1 MSASSIKRDK
11 GFSYRLYCLLLYG
24 YPAQFRRMYAREMA
38 RTFCDSY
45 RDTVRQHGRSGV
57 LRLWSIVLYDL
68 SVSLFI
74 EHLSAFKAWL
84 KQLLAI
90 EERHGKTYMSL
101 TNIVY
106 AQRTDIGLKRQSNE
120 DSVISILPE
129 DQQVM
134 ASKGVLF
141 VVADGMGGHAR
152 GEVASQLA
160 VNTIRDVY
168 YQQESDDL
176 ATSLR
181 LAMEQVNARIYNKNM
196 SESPQPEPD
205 KMMGTTCVAAVVQ
218 GDTLYVANVGDS
230 RAYIVR
236 NGQAQQISLDH
247 SVVAKQL
254 REGLITKEQAINHP
268 ERNKIYRCLG
278 VHDVVE
284 VDTFTEK
291 VQAGDLLLLCTDGLS
306 ELVAEEEVV
315 GIVQQYE
322 PQESVQRL
330 IERANEM
337 GGRDNITAV
346 VARVA

>member
-1 MSASSIKRDK
+1 MSASPMKRGR

-24 YPAQFRRMYAREMA
+24 YPAQFRRMYACEMA
-38 RTFCDSY
+38 RTFRDSY
-45 RDTVRQHGRSGV
+45 RDAVWQDGRSGV

-74 EHLSAFKAWL
+74 EHLSTFKAWL

-90 EERHGKTYMSL
+90 EERHGKTYMSV
-101 TNIVY
+101 TNIVF
-106 AQRTDIGLKRQSNE
+106 AQRTDIGLQRQSNE

-141 VVADGMGGHAR
+141 VVADGLGGHAR

-160 VNTIRDVY
+160 VNTIRDLY
-168 YQQESDDL
+168 YQQESGDL

-181 LAMEQVNARIYNKNM
+181 LAMEQVNARIYDKNI
-196 SESPQPEPD
+196 SESSQSD

-247 SVVAKQL
+247 SVVAKEL

-284 VDTFTEK
+284 VDTFSEK

-306 ELVAEEEVV
+306 ELVAEEEMV

>member
-1 MSASSIKRDK
+1 MSASTTKHDM
-11 GFSYRLYCLLLYG
+11 GFSYRLYRLLLRC
-24 YPAQFRRMYAREMA
+24 YPAQFHRMYAQEMA
-38 RTFCDSY
+38 RTFRDSY
-45 RDTVRQHGRSGV
+45 RAAMQQQGRSSV
-57 LRLWSIVLYDL
+57 LHLWGIVLYDL
-68 SVSLFI
+68 GVSLFI
-74 EHLSAFKAWL
+74 EYRSAFKE
-84 KQLLAI
+84 LLDPI
-90 EERHGKTYMSL
+90 EERHGKNYMSI
-101 TNIVY
+101 TNVVF
-106 AQRTDIGLKRQSNE
+106 AQRSDIGLKRQLNE
-120 DSVISILPE
+120 DSVISIQPE

-134 ASKGVLF
+134 ERKGILF
-141 VVADGMGGHAR
+141 VVADGMGGHTR

-176 ATSLR
+176 AALLR
-181 LAMEQVNARIYNKNM
+181 LAVEQANARIYNENTAI
-196 SESPQPEPD
+196 SPKPEPD
-205 KMMGTTCVAAVVQ
+205 QMMGTTCVAAAVQ

-247 SVVAKQL
+247 SVVAQQL
-254 REGLITKEQAINHP
+254 RDGLITKEQAKDHP
-268 ERNKIYRCLG
+268 DRNKIYRCLG
-278 VHDVVE
+278 ERDVVE
-284 VDTFTEK
+284 VDTFSAK

-306 ELVAEEEVV
+306 ELVPEEEVV
-315 GIVQQYE
+315 SIVQQYE

>member
-1 MSASSIKRDK
+1 MSASSMKRDK
-11 GFSYRLYCLLLYG
+11 DFSYRLYCLLLYG

-38 RTFCDSY
+38 CTFRDSY
-45 RDTVRQHGRSGV
+45 RDAVRQHGGSGV

-68 SVSLFI
+68 SVSLCI
-74 EHLSAFKAWL
+74 EHLSAFKEWL

-90 EERHGKTYMSL
+90 EERHGKTYMSA
-101 TNIVY
+101 TNIVF
-106 AQRTDIGLKRQSNE
+106 AQRTDTGLKRQSNE

-168 YQQESDDL
+168 YQQESDNP

-181 LAMEQVNARIYNKNM
+181 LAMEQVNARIYAKNL
-196 SESPQPEPD
+196 SESLQSD

-218 GDTLYVANVGDS
+218 GDTLCVANVGDS

-247 SVVAKQL
+247 SVVAREL

-278 VHDVVE
+278 AHDVVE
-284 VDTFTEK
+284 VDTFSEK
-291 VQAGDLLLLCTDGLS
+291 VHAGDLLLLCTDGLS
-306 ELVAEEEVV
+306 ELVAEEEMV

-330 IERANEM
+330 IERAIEM
-337 GGRDNITAV
+337 GGKDNITAV
-346 VARVA
+346 VARIS